1 MAKNGSYLVE
11 GASGRSSSKGVFRSA
26 SSGGFTTTVMAQ
38 KTFEKASEKANGLIR
53 ETVKRAPGALVK
65 K

>member
-11 GASGRSSSKGVFRSA
+11 GARGRSGNTGVFRSV
-26 SSGGFTTTVMAQ
+26 SSGRFTTTVMAQ

-53 ETVKRAPGALVK
+53 EAVKRAPGGMVK